1 MANNYDPIAAVY
13 DRIHHL
19 FYGQSEVNAQVELLD
34 HVRAGDRLL
43 IVGGGTGWIL
53 EKIAGIYP
61 EGLTIVYVESS
72 QKMMERSKKRDWG
85 GNKVEFFTGPVED
98 WPGSTKDWPESPKEL
113 TGGPKDLTGGPV
125 FDCILTGFFFDN
137 FSQDHSLRIVRHL
150 TPCLKFGGYWLEADF
165 YYPRHRGKLW
175 QAVLLWIMY
184 TSARII
190 CGVEAKRLPD
200 LEPIFLAEGYTLQ
213 STSFHYQRFIRSLVF
228 RKS

>member
-125 FDCILTGFFFDN
+125 FDCILT
-137 FSQDHSLRIVRHL
+137 
-150 TPCLKFGGYWLEADF
+150 
-165 YYPRHRGKLW
+165 
-175 QAVLLWIMY
+175 
-184 TSARII
+184 
-190 CGVEAKRLPD
+190 
-200 LEPIFLAEGYTLQ
+200 
-213 STSFHYQRFIRSLVF
+213 
-228 RKS
+228 